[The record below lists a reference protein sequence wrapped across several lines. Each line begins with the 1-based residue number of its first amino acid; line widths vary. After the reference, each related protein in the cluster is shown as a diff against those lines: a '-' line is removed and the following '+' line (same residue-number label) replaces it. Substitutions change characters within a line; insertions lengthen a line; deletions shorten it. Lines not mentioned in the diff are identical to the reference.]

1 MYVNIIVYSNKLLL
15 FVWSP
20 LKKKRK
26 KNILTNTYTTTALKK
41 SYKKDFFPSLFKRLY
56 PHNFER
62 ALKSMPC
69 VQIESIHIDGFK
81 NVKKN
86 SKWYLVAMATDQN
99 PRKGA
104 KTVFMPA
111 KIFRVREIVQ
121 N

>member
-1 MYVNIIVYSNKLLL
+1 MVT
-15 FVWSP
+15 F
-20 LKKKRK
+20 KKRK
-26 KNILTNTYTTTALKK
+26 GKKSILTNTCTTTALKK
-41 SYKKDFFPSLFKRLY
+41 TYKKCFFPSLFKRLY
-56 PHNFER
+56 SHNFER
-62 ALKSMPC
+62 ALKSMTC

-86 SKWYLVAMATDQN
+86 SKWYLVALATDQN

-111 KIFRVREIVQ
+111 KIFQVREVVQ